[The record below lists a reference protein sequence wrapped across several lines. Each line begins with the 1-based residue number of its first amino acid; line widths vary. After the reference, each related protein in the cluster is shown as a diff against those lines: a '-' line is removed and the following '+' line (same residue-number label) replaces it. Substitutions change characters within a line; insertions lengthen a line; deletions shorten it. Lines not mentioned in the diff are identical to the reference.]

1 MRGLKERVLRMKS
14 DRTLPDNGKGYS
26 FPERRVRTNTS
37 QWLVP
42 KVSNIS
48 FILSGIRSA
57 NERLLRNCGL

>member
-1 MRGLKERVLRMKS
+1 MRGLKERVFCMKC
-14 DRTLPDNGKGYS
+14 DRNGSDNGKRYS
-26 FPERRVRTNTS
+26 FPERRVRTNTR

-48 FILSGIRSA
+48 FIPSGIKSA